1 MLEWMSDPGAWVAL
15 ATLTA
20 IEVVLGVDNVVFIS
34 ILVGRLP
41 AAERQRARI
50 AGLAAAMA
58 TRIALLFALAWV
70 MALSAEL
77 FEVAGRGVS
86 ARGLILFAGGLFL
99 LWKSVHEIH
108 RSLEGAEAAA
118 RDRPRAALWVVLAQ
132 IAVLDVVFSLDSV
145 ITAVGLVDELPVM
158 VLAIVI
164 AVLVM
169 MVAARPLGAFVDR
182 HPTVK
187 MLALS
192 FLVLIGFTLIAES
205 LGVRVPKGYVYF
217 AMAFSVAVELLNL
230 RLRRRHAPAPGAVQ
244 LRRRRAVEEAARSGA
259 PVKAAERAWLL
270 DPERAAPG
278 VERSG

>member
-20 IEVVLGVDNVVFIS
+20 IEIVLGVDNIVFIS

-41 AAERQRARI
+41 AAARQRARI
-50 AGLAAAMA
+50 AGLALAMA
-58 TRIALLFALAWV
+58 TRILLLLALAWV
-70 MALSAEL
+70 MGLSAEL

-86 ARGLILFAGGLFL
+86 GRDMILFAGGLFL

-108 RSLEGAEAAA
+108 RSLEGDHALAPSRPSAAF
-118 RDRPRAALWVVLAQ
+118 WVVLAQ
-132 IAVLDVVFSLDSV
+132 IAVLDIVFSLDSV

-169 MVAARPLGAFVDR
+169 MFAARPLGAFVDR

-205 LGVRVPKGYVYF
+205 FGVRVPKGYVYF

-230 RLRRRHAPAPGAVQ
+230 RARRALPTAVQ
-244 LRRRRAVEEAARSGA
+244 LRRRRAPDEPETPTV
-259 PVKAAERAWLL
+259 PDKPHERAWLL
-270 DPERAAPG
+270 DPERVDQRG
-278 VERSG
+278 ERPR

>member
-1 MLEWMSDPGAWVAL
+1 MTEWLSDPAAWAAL

-20 IEVVLGVDNVVFIS
+20 VEIVLGVDNIVFIS

-41 AAERQRARI
+41 LGQRRRARI
-50 AGLAAAMA
+50 AGLAVAMA
-58 TRIALLFALAWV
+58 MRILLLFALTWV
-70 MALSAEL
+70 LGLSAPL
-77 FEVAGRGVS
+77 FEVLGRPVS
-86 ARGLILFAGGLFL
+86 GRALILVAGGLFL

-108 RSLEGAEAAA
+108 RSLEGDEAERAEVG
-118 RDRPRAALWVVLAQ
+118 RAALWVVLAQ

-169 MVAARPLGAFVDR
+169 MFAAEPIGRFVDR
-182 HPTVK
+182 HPTIK

-192 FLVLIGFTLIAES
+192 FLVLIGFTLVVEG
-205 LGVRVPKGYVYF
+205 LGAHVPKGYIYV

-230 RLRRRHAPAPGAVQ
+230 RLRSRAAPAPVHV
-244 LRRRRAVEEAARSGA
+244 RRRPLPRRDERAPE
-259 PVKAAERAWLL
+259 VKAEERAWLL
-270 DPERAAPG
+270 DPNRAAQSGPG
-278 VERSG
+278 SS